1 MKDLTFPRYLYN
13 ELGDAVLVAEPKD
26 AYGLLLFYQSPISV
40 AFTITSVLIFCRFSF

>member
-26 AYGLLLFYQSPISV
+26 AYGLFNTPLYKRGKDEKPFE
-40 AFTITSVLIFCRFSF
+40 AKKEK